1 MLSRQ
6 TQLSSLP
13 LYSTVPELKVNSL
26 VCLGCSHWAVL
37 CRAARFLHITDSP
50 IEKQRFPLHFVH
62 RLKVAC
68 RIDFRS
74 SDPDEGKLYS
84 ESEGGKSEET
94 ICLDLGLISISGV
107 WDLKAF
113 C

>member
-50 IEKQRFPLHFVH
+50 SEKQRFPLHFVH
-62 RLKVAC
+62 RLKDDC

-84 ESEGGKSEET
+84 ESEGGK
-94 ICLDLGLISISGV
+94 
-107 WDLKAF
+107 
-113 C
+113 